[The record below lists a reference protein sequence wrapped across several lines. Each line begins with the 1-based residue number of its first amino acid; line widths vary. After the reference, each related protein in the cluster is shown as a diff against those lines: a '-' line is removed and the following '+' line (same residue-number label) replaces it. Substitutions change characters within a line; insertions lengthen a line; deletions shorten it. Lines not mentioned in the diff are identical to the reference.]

1 MKRLFLSL
9 AMAFCAVTLAA
20 QVTYGQQRG
29 EAPAAKDYP
38 LYVTFIFHIET
49 GQNPLDEQQFRAAAA
64 DLRGMAEVFKKH
76 GGTLATHSDE
86 VFALACAKYSDN
98 VLLEIQ
104 DKYRFPVGSYPHG
117 RPSAATKAAV
127 DALGIKNEHVFGNWG
142 KRFNRNWVAD
152 AIANGFKYTCAA
164 QAMILPEVEIE
175 TSWDH
180 ETVPWSRADRIHP
193 WRIKSTEEF
202 QVHDP
207 NSSLVYIP
215 GESEGIQG
223 VYERDLTGNL
233 VRPRTKRGGPPAR
246 SRIPGGPAGTRG
258 GSGFDSRDIDVA
270 LEMMRKALVFA
281 EKDKVNTWYLVTNI
295 TGRDRLD
302 RDAGLFANWID
313 RINEDFVKRGLV
325 EWKTTDEMYKAYV
338 EWEKR
343 TGQ

>member
-1 MKRLFLSL
+1 
-9 AMAFCAVTLAA
+9 MALAA
-20 QVTYGQQRG
+20 QVTYGQERG
-29 EAPAAKDYP
+29 KAAKAPAVKAVKSGPPGAKEYP

-49 GQNPLDEQQFRAAAA
+49 GQNSLDERQFRVAAA
-64 DLRGMAEVFKKH
+64 DLRSMAEVFKKH
-76 GGTLATHSDE
+76 GGTLATHADLP
-86 VFALACAKYSDN
+86 FALACAKYGDN
-98 VLLEIQ
+98 VLREIQ

-117 RPSAATKAAV
+117 RPSAPTKAAV
-127 DALGIKNEHVFGNWG
+127 DALGVKNEHVFGNWG
-142 KRFNRNWVAD
+142 KRFNRDWVAD

-164 QAMILPEVEIE
+164 QAMVLPEVEIE

-180 ETVPWSRADRIHP
+180 ETVPWSRVDRIHP

-202 QVHDP
+202 QVHGP

-246 SRIPGGPAGTRG
+246 SRIPGG
-258 GSGFDSRDIDVA
+258 SGFDSRDIDVA
-270 LEMMRKALVFA
+270 IEMMQKALVFA

-302 RDAGLFANWID
+302 QHAGLFADWID
-313 RINEDFVKRGLV
+313 RINTGFVKRGLV
-325 EWKTTDEMYKAYV
+325 EWKTTDEMYNAYV
-338 EWEKR
+338 EWGKR